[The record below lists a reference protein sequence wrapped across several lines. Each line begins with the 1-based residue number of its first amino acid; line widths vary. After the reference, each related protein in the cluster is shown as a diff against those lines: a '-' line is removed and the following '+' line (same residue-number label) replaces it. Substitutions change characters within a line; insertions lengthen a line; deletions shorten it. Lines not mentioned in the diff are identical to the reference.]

1 MTKSF
6 PCATASAALAF
17 SLLGSA
23 AVQAEDESSY
33 QAICTENAPA
43 EQCTCLLR
51 ELKVNLSPKDYE
63 AFLVVSVASARNP
76 ATTLEVMRAQAD
88 GEEAVAAMS
97 SRIAHAVAPAT
108 KACGII
114 K

>member
-6 PCATASAALAF
+6 PCAMASAALAF
-17 SLLGSA
+17 TLLGSV
-23 AVQAEDESSY
+23 AVQAKDEASY

-51 ELKVNLSPKDYE
+51 ELKINLSPKDYE

-76 ATTLEVMRAQAD
+76 ETTLEVMRAQAES
-88 GEEAVAAMS
+88 EEAVAAMS
-97 SRIAHAVAPAT
+97 SRIAGAVAPAT

>member
-6 PCATASAALAF
+6 PCAMASAALAF
-17 SLLGSA
+17 TLLGSA
-23 AVQAEDESSY
+23 AVQAEDEASY

-51 ELKVNLSPKDYE
+51 ELKINLSPKDYE

-76 ATTLEVMRAQAD
+76 ETTLEVMRAQAES
-88 GEEAVAAMS
+88 EEAVAAMS
-97 SRIAHAVAPAT
+97 SRIAGAVAPAT

>member
-33 QAICTENAPA
+33 QAICKENAPA
-43 EQCTCLLR
+43 AQCNCLLR
-51 ELKVNLSPKDYE
+51 ELKVNLSPKDYQ
-63 AFLVVSVASARNP
+63 AFLIVSVASARDP
-76 ATTLEVMRAQAD
+76 ATTLEVIRAQAD

-97 SRIAHAVAPAT
+97 SRIVGAVAPAT